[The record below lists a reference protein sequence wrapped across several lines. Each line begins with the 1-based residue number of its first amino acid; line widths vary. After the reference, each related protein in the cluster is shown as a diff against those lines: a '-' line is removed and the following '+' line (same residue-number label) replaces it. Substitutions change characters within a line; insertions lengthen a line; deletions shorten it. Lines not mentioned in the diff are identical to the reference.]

1 MGDPGSSP
9 VLCLRPSAGSAVA
22 DGPHVFDA
30 GEPLDGTGVF
40 ARWAWDGDRLIAAN
54 DPFGVQ
60 PLFYASEGGALRI
73 SPSIAALLRSGASPA
88 LDDAALAVF
97 VRVGFFVGEDTPFR
111 AIRALPPGAHVE
123 WRAGRLDV
131 RSHPRRLV
139 PSALSRD
146 EAIDAFAVMFTRA
159 VERRLQASAA
169 PIAVPLSGGHDSRH
183 IVLALHALGRRP
195 DRCVTVEPYPPSAG
209 DDVRLARLVADA
221 VGVPH
226 VVVPQRFDRIA
237 AESEKNGLTN
247 FCADEHVQ
255 FLPLRDYFAANRC
268 ALFDGLAGDVLSQ
281 SQRLDPELHR
291 HFEGG
296 RLRAAA
302 ETILGDAS
310 AIDGALAGLLTPQ
323 AFVRFGREQAIAR
336 IVEEAGRHAGAPN
349 PIASFFAFTRMRREV
364 ALAPCALL
372 DVAAAAWLPFLEAD
386 LATLL
391 LSLPF
396 ALVADRRLHTDLLAR
411 HYPSFAHLPIDA
423 KQPGREDPRRV
434 RRDALGLVRAIA
446 GAPSALVARGAVA
459 ARAARALA
467 TGRSAQLWFLPKVM
481 HLLDVER
488 ASNDAPRRAEAP
500 ASAAGL

>member
-1 MGDPGSSP
+1 MRVSAPGSAP
-9 VLCLRPSAGSAVA
+9 VLSLRLTADGAVA
-22 DGPHVFDA
+22 DGSHVFDA
-30 GEPLDGTGVF
+30 GEPLNRTGVC
-40 ARWAWDGDRLIAAN
+40 ARWAWDGERLIATN
-54 DPFGVQ
+54 DRFGVQ
-60 PLFYASEGGALRI
+60 PLFYTAEGGVIRL
-73 SPSIAALLRSGASPA
+73 SPSIGALLRSGASSA

-111 AIRALPPGAHVE
+111 AIRALPPGARAE
-123 WRAGRLDV
+123 WRAGRLDL
-131 RSHPRRLV
+131 RSEAPRFV

-159 VERRLQASAA
+159 VERRLHASAA

-183 IVLALHALGRRP
+183 IVLALQALGRRP

-209 DDVRLARLVADA
+209 EDVRLARLVADA

-226 VVVPQRFDRIA
+226 VVIPQRRDRIA
-237 AESEKNGLTN
+237 AESEKNSLTS

-255 FLPLRDYFAANRC
+255 FLPLRDYFTANPC
-268 ALFDGLAGDVLSQ
+268 AVFDGLAGDVLSQ

-291 HFEGG
+291 NFEGG
-296 RLRAAA
+296 RLRAVA

-310 AIDGALAGLLTPQ
+310 TIEGALAGLLTPQ
-323 AFVRFGREQAIAR
+323 ALVRFGREQAIAR

-349 PIASFFAFTRMRREV
+349 PIASFFTFTRMRREV

-372 DVAAAAWLPFLEAD
+372 DVTAAAWLPFLEPD

-434 RRDALGLVRAIA
+434 RRDALGLVRAVA
-446 GAPSALVARGAVA
+446 DAPSALVARGAVT

-488 ASNDAPRRAEAP
+488 A
-500 ASAAGL
+500 AGW